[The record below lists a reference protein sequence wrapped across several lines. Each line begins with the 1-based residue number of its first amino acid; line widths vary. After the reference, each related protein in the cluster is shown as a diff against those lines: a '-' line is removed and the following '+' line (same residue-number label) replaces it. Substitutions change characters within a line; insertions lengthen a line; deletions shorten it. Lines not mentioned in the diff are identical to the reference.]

1 MWDQLWNAI
10 ASGQGA
16 SMTGAVVVVGI
27 ALSFL
32 LRPTVARAQR
42 PRLRMPALLLLAAA
56 GIWGLLE
63 FWSPSAG
70 TRKLVRVIPMLLVL
84 LAFGRLASVALFDWV
99 LGRRLQREAPR
110 IVRDIAEGVV
120 AILAFLF
127 ALRAAGVEAV
137 PLVATSAV
145 ITAVIGLSLQDT
157 LGNLFAGLSLQAQQ
171 PFTVGEWIQLD
182 KEGEQVGQVVEI
194 NWRATKLR
202 TLDNTELVIPNGQL
216 ARATLVNCS
225 RPTPALRRSVVLTIP
240 YDFPTRMVHGVI
252 LRGVADLPGVCSEP
266 PPSVVTRDF
275 RDYGIQYWVR
285 YFIEEFD
292 RRDALDGMVR
302 DRLWYALQRAGIP
315 VATPHHRVLMH
326 EWNADREQKAD
337 DRSLKTRSKAIRGLD
352 FLRDLPDSAI
362 EKLATDARTELYE
375 AGEIVV
381 RQGDKGEE
389 LFLCLRGELAVL
401 HTPDAEGPRREIA
414 RLRAGGIFGEL
425 SLMTGEPRT
434 ATVQA
439 EEACELV
446 VIGKPVFSE
455 ILSENPTFAELI
467 SGRLAARLAEL
478 QAVDRHLP
486 EPVRSSV
493 EEQKG
498 QLLRRV
504 RQFFSL

>member
-1 MWDQLWNAI
+1 MQQLSQTFL
-10 ASGQGA
+10 SGDVF
-16 SMTGAVVVVGI
+16 AVGGV
-27 ALSFL
+27 ALGLAVALWLL
-32 LRPTVARAQR
+32 LRAIVPRPQR
-42 PRLRMPALLLLAAA
+42 PRLRMPLLLLLGYVVLSVGQALMPAHSPPRPYA
-56 GIWGLLE
+56 GVVAMLCLLL
-63 FWSPSAG
+63 AIG
-70 TRKLVRVIPMLLVL
+70 RLLTVL
-84 LAFGRLASVALFDWV
+84 LLDGIFGR
-99 LGRRLQREAPR
+99 RRQHEVPR
-110 IVRDIAEGVV
+110 IVRDIVEVVFLVV
-120 AILAFLF
+120 AVLIT
-127 ALRAAGVEAV
+127 LRSVGVDATS
-137 PLVATSAV
+137 LLTTSAV
-145 ITAVIGLSLQDT
+145 LTAIIGLSLQDT

-225 RPTPALRRSVVLTIP
+225 RPTPAVRRSVVLTVP
-240 YDFPTRMVHGVI
+240 YDFPTRVVHNVI
-252 LRGVADLPGVCSEP
+252 LRAVADLPGICSEP

-285 YFIEEFD
+285 YFIEAFD

-302 DRLWYALQRAGIP
+302 DRLWYALLRAGIP
-315 VATPHHRVLMH
+315 IATPHHRIHMH

-337 DRSLKTRSKAIRGLD
+337 DRSLKARGKAIRGLD

-362 EKLATDARTELYE
+362 EKLASHARTELYE

-389 LFLCLRGELAVL
+389 LFLCLHGELVVL
-401 HTPDAEGPRREIA
+401 HTPENGGPRREIA

-425 SLMTGEPRT
+425 SLMTGEPRS

-439 EEACELV
+439 EDACELV
-446 VIGKPVFSE
+446 VISKPVFSE
-455 ILSENPTFAELI
+455 ILSENPVFAELI
-467 SGRLAARLAEL
+467 SGRLAERLAEL
-478 QAVDRHLP
+478 QAADRPVP

-493 EEQKG
+493 EEHKG